1 MDWIIFWDHFVEPFN
16 GGGKHTISSQGGLGC
31 SLSVLKGGRRQSI
44 ITQGGVGDVL
54 LRVTLPNH
62 RVRGGTRSEKWTP

>member
-1 MDWIIFWDHFVEPFN
+1 MDWIIFGTILLNHLM
-16 GGGKHTISSQGGLGC
+16 GGKHTISAQGGLGC

-62 RVRGGTRSEKWTP
+62 RMRGGTRSEKWTP